1 MMGDEYGSRGGLTD
15 NSLFQ
20 EAEQVMNCL
29 LEAGFSAYMVGGCV
43 RDPLIG
49 RPIYDVDIA
58 TSAHPEQVVAL
69 FPKVIPTGLQH
80 GTVTVVMP
88 QHTYEVTTFR
98 KEAVYEGHRRPEEVE
113 FIDDLDEDLRR
124 RDFTIN
130 AMAKDVNGCIHDPF
144 GGQADLRRLIIRCVG
159 TAEERFRE
167 DALRMM
173 RGVRFASLLGGVF
186 AKSTWKALRVN
197 RETLAF
203 VAMERVRDELWK
215 LTAGPNPAR
224 GWGLLVRSGLLGH
237 TKEPLGALAS
247 TDCARWQPLL
257 CALGQVDTAEK
268 RMALLLLGH
277 EVDEAEAQR
286 IVQALRCS
294 GAQQDAML
302 AVLRADAR
310 LAAGGT
316 AALAAAGEDS
326 GALDAW
332 RRTFAETLFAVG
344 EQGLRDALACR
355 RALLGVGAA
364 REYAAA
370 MQPFLQHGE
379 AWLEDIP
386 VRGLRDIALTGSD
399 VLQDTERMA
408 GPWLRQCLEQVW
420 LSVALGELANEREAL
435 LDYVRKAWNEQ

>member
-1 MMGDEYGSRGGLTD
+1 MNGGDRNVD
-15 NSLFQ
+15 SLENKTLFE
-20 EAEQVMNCL
+20 EAAQVMHCL
-29 LEAGFSAYMVGGCV
+29 LNAGFSAYMVGGCV

-49 RPIYDVDIA
+49 RPVYDVDIA
-58 TSAHPEQVVAL
+58 TSARPEQVVAL
-69 FPKVIPTGLQH
+69 FRKVIPTGLQH

-98 KEAVYEGHRRPEEVE
+98 KETAYEGHRRPEEVE
-113 FIDDLDEDLRR
+113 FIDDLIEDLRR

-130 AMAKDVNGCIHDPF
+130 AMAKDVHGHIHDPF
-144 GGQADLRRLIIRCVG
+144 GGQADLKQLVIRCVG

-186 AKSTWKALRVN
+186 AKSTWRALWVN
-197 RETLAF
+197 RKTLSF

-224 GWGLLVRSGLLGH
+224 GWALLVRSGLLAH
-237 TKEPLGALAS
+237 AKEPLGALAS
-247 TDCARWQPLL
+247 TEGALWQPLL
-257 CALGQVDTAEK
+257 CALGRVDTAEK
-268 RMALLLLGH
+268 RIALLLLGH

-286 IVQALRCS
+286 ILQALRCS
-294 GAQQDAML
+294 GAQQDAIL

-316 AALAAAGEDS
+316 AALAAAGTHG
-326 GALDAW
+326 GAASAW
-332 RRTFAETLFAVG
+332 RRPFAETLFAVG
-344 EQGLRDALACR
+344 EQGLCDALACR

-364 REYAAA
+364 GEHTAA

-379 AWLEDIP
+379 AWLEDIS
-386 VRGLRDIALTGSD
+386 VRGLRDIALTGGE
-399 VLQDTERMA
+399 VLQATKRTA
-408 GPWLRQCLEQVW
+408 GPWLRQCLESVW
-420 LSVALGELANEREAL
+420 LSVALGELANQQEVL

>member
-1 MMGDEYGSRGGLTD
+1 MSDGDRNADSSGNET
-15 NSLFQ
+15 LFQ
-20 EAEQVMNCL
+20 EAIQVMHCL
-29 LEAGFSAYMVGGCV
+29 LDAGFSAYMVGGCV

-49 RPIYDVDIA
+49 RPVYDVDIA
-58 TSAHPEQVVAL
+58 TSARPEQVVAL

-80 GTVTVVMP
+80 GTVTVLMP

-98 KEAVYEGHRRPEEVE
+98 KETAYEGHRRPEEVE
-113 FIDDLDEDLRR
+113 FIDDLIEDLKR

-130 AMAKDVNGCIHDPF
+130 AMAKDVHGHIHDPF
-144 GGQADLRRLIIRCVG
+144 GGQADLEQLVIRCVG

-197 RETLAF
+197 KETLSF

-224 GWGLLVRSGLLGH
+224 GWGLLVRSGLLAH
-237 TKEPLGALAS
+237 AKEPLGALAS
-247 TDCARWQPLL
+247 TEAALWQPLL
-257 CALGQVDTAEK
+257 CALGRVDTAEK
-268 RMALLLLGH
+268 RIALLLLGH

-286 IVQALRCS
+286 ILLALRCS

-316 AALAAAGEDS
+316 AALAAAGGHG
-326 GALDAW
+326 GAASSW
-332 RRTFAETLFAVG
+332 RRPFAETLFAVG

-355 RALLGVGAA
+355 RALLDAGAA
-364 REYAAA
+364 GEQKAAV
-370 MQPFLQHGE
+370 QPFLQHGE
-379 AWLEDIP
+379 AWLEEIP
-386 VRGLRDIALTGSD
+386 VRGLRDIALTGGD
-399 VLQDTERMA
+399 VLQATQRTA
-408 GPWLRQCLEQVW
+408 GPWLRQCLESVW
-420 LSVALGELANEREAL
+420 LSVALGELANQREVL

>member
-1 MMGDEYGSRGGLTD
+1 MGDEYGSRGGLTD
-15 NSLFQ
+15 NSLFR

-88 QHTYEVTTFR
+88 QNTYEVTTFR
-98 KEAVYEGHRRPEEVE
+98 KEAAYEGHRRPEEVE

-237 TKEPLGALAS
+237 TKEPLGALAL
-247 TDCARWQPLL
+247 TDAAVWQ
-257 CALGQVDTAEK
+257 
-268 RMALLLLGH
+268 
-277 EVDEAEAQR
+277 
-286 IVQALRCS
+286 
-294 GAQQDAML
+294 
-302 AVLRADAR
+302 
-310 LAAGGT
+310 
-316 AALAAAGEDS
+316 
-326 GALDAW
+326 
-332 RRTFAETLFAVG
+332 
-344 EQGLRDALACR
+344 
-355 RALLGVGAA
+355 
-364 REYAAA
+364 
-370 MQPFLQHGE
+370 
-379 AWLEDIP
+379 
-386 VRGLRDIALTGSD
+386 
-399 VLQDTERMA
+399 
-408 GPWLRQCLEQVW
+408 
-420 LSVALGELANEREAL
+420 
-435 LDYVRKAWNEQ
+435 